1 MCNVKA
7 LSFNFEQQLVYSVR
21 KKKAFSRRVFTTR
34 LRSLINLGQAKY
46 RF

>member
-7 LSFNFEQQLVYSVR
+7 LSFNFEQQLVHAVR
-21 KKKAFSRRVFTTR
+21 EKKAFSRRVFTTR
-34 LRSLINLGQAKY
+34 LCSLINLGQAKY